1 MTVSSAMFELLSKY
15 ADRAKSLSPYEVLGR
30 QATTEELTV
39 LNQCVACRMMESVQG
54 TLDRF
59 GGHRYR
65 LTALGYQSCG
75 KTVPKASMAQVTPVG
90 RK

>member
-15 ADRAKSLSPYEVLGR
+15 ADRARSLSPYEVLGR
-30 QATTEELTV
+30 QATTEELSTV
-39 LNQCVACRMMESVQG
+39 SQCVAGRMMELAEG
-54 TLDRF
+54 TLDKF

-75 KTVPKASMAQVTPVG
+75 KSAPRPNMAQVNLTG